1 MKNTIEVFESISG
14 RKRWPDD
21 LKARIV
27 AETLVK
33 GNTVNAVATRFGLR
47 PCRVSDWR
55 RKARDGKL
63 VLPVDEDAV
72 FVPVKLAPPAVAVPT
87 SPVPV
92 RTIDLLKGDVTIRLV
107 GDTPA
112 ARIAEIVAAL

>member
-55 RKARDGKL
+55 RKAREGKL
-63 VLPVDEDAV
+63 VLPADNGAM
-72 FVPVKLAPPAVAVPT
+72 FVPVELAVPAVPIPT
-87 SPVPV
+87 PEPVT
-92 RTIDLLKGDVTIRLV
+92 TIDLLKGEVTIRLAD
-107 GDTPA
+107 DTPA
-112 ARIAEIVAAL
+112 VRIAEIVAAL